1 MYIFRALNN
10 LSSFEVCSWSILLL
24 IQNPYFQ
31 DLSIVVMIFMYRSFG
46 NKNHAQRTVR
56 ILLKFVPNFR
66 TIKYKVSPV
75 EYIISNLCF
84 VISLTKRNLA
94 LVSESNLGNFFASL
108 TAQKIDKSFKT
119 LFNREA
125 HIFKPCKVNLWL
137 DHVVKV

>member
-56 ILLKFVPNFR
+56 VLVKFVPRFR
-66 TIKYKVSPV
+66 TVKYKVSPV

-84 VISLTKRNLA
+84 VIFVIFCIFDS
-94 LVSESNLGNFFASL
+94 SENW
-108 TAQKIDKSFKT
+108 QKFQNT
-119 LFNREA
+119 F
-125 HIFKPCKVNLWL
+125 
-137 DHVVKV
+137 